1 MRLLPLPKRPKI
13 WHKTA
18 METVVLV
25 IHLFL
30 AIALIGVIL
39 LQPTADGG
47 GLTSSSS
54 SMSGFMS
61 PRGSANLLTR
71 TTAIVAFL
79 FMVSSLTLVVLSGA
93 HKPTT
98 ILDKI
103 DENASVPVETTAPAA
118 PAVPTSK

>member
-1 MRLLPLPKRPKI
+1 
-13 WHKTA
+13 
-18 METVVLV
+18 MESVVLV

-71 TTAIVAFL
+71 ATGILAFL
-79 FMVSSLTLVVLSGA
+79 FMVTSLTLVILSGA
-93 HKPTT
+93 HKPSS
-98 ILDKI
+98 ILDQI
-103 DENASVPVETTAPAA
+103 DEAA
-118 PAVPTSK
+118 PVADVAVPTTSDGKTPAESPAKAPTVPVGE

>member
-1 MRLLPLPKRPKI
+1 
-13 WHKTA
+13 

-39 LQPTADGG
+39 LQPTSDGG

-71 TTAIVAFL
+71 TTGIIAFL
-79 FMVSSLTLVVLSGA
+79 FMVTSLTLVVLSGS
-93 HKPTT
+93 HKPSS
-98 ILDKI
+98 ILDHI
-103 DENASVPVETTAPAA
+103 DDTAPAVETGAPADQAPEKPAEA
-118 PAVPTSK
+118 PAVPTGK